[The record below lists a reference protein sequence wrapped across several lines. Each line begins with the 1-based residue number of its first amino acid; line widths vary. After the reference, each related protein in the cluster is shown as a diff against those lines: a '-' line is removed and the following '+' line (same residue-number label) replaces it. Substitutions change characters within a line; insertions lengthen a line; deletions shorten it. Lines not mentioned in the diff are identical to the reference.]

1 MRVTSRWGLG
11 KDGGGGLAPT
21 AGDFGPTGTAFGIER
36 PSPLIVEG
44 FDPAGMRGVAGRGGE
59 ELFEGHHAC
68 RVLVSP
74 LSFSNGVGHPQG
86 YAFVFDANMKFSS
99 WGEYCSWFPGFEM
112 GLGFPRA

>member
-1 MRVTSRWGLG
+1 MRVTSDSSLG

-21 AGDFGPTGTAFGIER
+21 AGDFGATGTAFGIER

-44 FDPAGMRGVAGRGGE
+44 FEPAGMRGVEGRCGE

-68 RVLVSP
+68 RCLGSP

-86 YAFVFDANMKFSS
+86 YAFVFGANMKFFSC
-99 WGEYCSWFPGFEM
+99 GEYCSWFPGVEV
-112 GLGFPRA
+112 AA